1 MKARPRQAV
10 GYIRVS
16 TTRQADSG
24 HSPETQ
30 ADMIARHCEASG
42 WVLGATE
49 RDVGKTGRTA
59 RNRPGLDAAIAQVC
73 REEGVLVVASLTRLS
88 RSVKDACQILA
99 RLHDCKADLAVIH
112 GGMDTTTISGR
123 LLFQIMA
130 AIAEFESD
138 QIGERVRDAQAYML
152 QKNGYRSHGPQPAGF
167 EMVNGVRKPNIREQK
182 WLETVRNIYTS
193 QPEGRGRYTAVART
207 LNRQSIPT
215 LTGLR
220 TGKPSAWSYRDVSR
234 LLAKP
239 AST

>member
-99 RLHDCKADLAVIH
+99 RLHDCKADLAVIS

-152 QKNGYRSHGPQPAGF
+152 QKNGTDRTDHSPQALRWSTESESPIFGSKNGWKPCGTFILASRKAVVGIQLSHAPSTANQFQLSPA
-167 EMVNGVRKPNIREQK
+167 
-182 WLETVRNIYTS
+182 
-193 QPEGRGRYTAVART
+193 
-207 LNRQSIPT
+207 
-215 LTGLR
+215 
-220 TGKPSAWSYRDVSR
+220 
-234 LLAKP
+234 
-239 AST
+239 